1 MNLVLWGVLAYVLAQ
16 LLIGV
21 LVSRSMKSESDYY
34 LAGRRLGM
42 GISTMTIFA
51 TWFGAETCIGSS
63 GRIYSDGLSG
73 GRADP
78 FGYTLCILGMGL
90 FFAVPFWKKQ
100 LTTLGDL
107 FRIRYASWVESIA
120 VIVIAPSSVI
130 WAAAQIR
137 AFGHVI
143 SVSSTFGDTIAITV
157 AAVVV
162 IVYTTMGGMLADAIT
177 DVIQGVALIVGL
189 FVLGGAAYFAVGGF
203 HGVVEAIEPSRLTVF
218 SGGDESIMA
227 KLDGWAVPIFG
238 SMLAQELIART
249 LAAKSPSVARYSAF
263 AASGLY
269 FFVACV
275 PLLLGLIGPSLVP
288 GLEDSEQFLP
298 TVAQKLLP
306 TFMYVLFAGALISAI
321 LSTVDSALLAAS
333 ALVSHNLIV
342 PLLPNATDKKKVFI
356 ARATVAF
363 FGLIAYVMAFRAED
377 IYDLVETASAFGS
390 AGAFVVVVFALFT
403 RFGGSITAVA
413 TLIVGCTANGIAEY
427 MLELDYPYLMALAAS
442 LVTYCVFGI
451 FDRARVEI
459 PTDEAVTEGAEA

>member
-1 MNLVLWGVLAYVLAQ
+1 MSVVLWGVLAYVGVQ
-16 LLIGV
+16 LGIG
-21 LVSRSMKSESDYY
+21 LFFSRRMKSESDYY
-34 LAGRRLGM
+34 LAGRKLGM

-107 FRIRYASWVESIA
+107 FRIRYAPWVESIA

-143 SVSSTFGDTIAITV
+143 SVSSNFGDGIAIT
-157 AAVVV
+157 AAAIVV
-162 IVYTTMGGMLADAIT
+162 IAYTTMGGMFADAIT
-177 DVIQGVALIVGL
+177 DVVQGIALIVGL
-189 FVLGGAAYFAVGGF
+189 VVLAGAAFYAVGGF
-203 HGVVEAIEPSRLTVF
+203 HGIAEAIEPSRLTLF
-218 SGGDESIMA
+218 SGGDESLLA
-227 KLDGWAVPIFG
+227 RLDGWAVPIFG

-249 LAAKSPSVARYSAF
+249 LAAKSPQVARYSAF
-263 AASGLY
+263 TASGLY
-269 FFVACV
+269 FCVACV
-275 PLLLGLIGPSLVP
+275 PLLLGLIGPTLLP

-342 PLLPNATDKKKVFI
+342 PLIPNATDKKKVLI
-356 ARATVAF
+356 ARGTVIC
-363 FGLIAYVMAFRAED
+363 FGVIAYVMAFRADD

-427 MLELDYPYLMALAAS
+427 VFELDYPYLMALAAS
-442 LVTYCVFGI
+442 LATYCCVGI
-451 FDRARVEI
+451 FDRARAEVAVN
-459 PTDEAVTEGAEA
+459 DAVTEGAEA